1 MQSDSEKKQRKKDY
15 LEKMIEKSAAR
26 KEELIKIKQN
36 FSLSPTKSQPKYLE
50 IEESFNIRNELEK
63 SERIFEALE
72 QNSLKMKSVSKEE
85 ISNHSRYYNKVI
97 MKAKRKRRQKM
108 LDFQFQCL
116 SNPVNHMRKLMEEER
131 ENIKSS
137 KKSMLAKRKNYAELV
152 KELYP
157 PQFKSNLNLSENF
170 QKISDISPKA
180 QPVKSID
187 IIKIQKR
194 KDFFH
199 KGSESLTPKS
209 VNASSLMSKINSGIL
224 TPKSQPSI
232 EKKNYLNELRGR
244 RKTSYRFDDAMENL
258 NSNDLGRNKQEILHK
273 IQMIEKAAN
282 AESEKARFKDNRT
295 SKAAEIEVRF
305 NELLL
310 ESLKAKIKLLD
321 NHDC

>member
-1 MQSDSEKKQRKKDY
+1 MLSDSEKKQRKKDY
-15 LEKMIEKSAAR
+15 LEKMIEKSSAR
-26 KEELIKIKQN
+26 KQEISQLKQN
-36 FSLSPTKSQPKYLE
+36 WSLSPTRSQPKHLE
-50 IEESFNIRNELEK
+50 IEENFKIRSELEK
-63 SERIFEALE
+63 SERIFDALE

-85 ISNHSRYYNKVI
+85 ISNHSRYYNQVI
-97 MKAKRKRRQKM
+97 IKAKRKRLQKM

-116 SNPVNHMRKLMEEER
+116 SNPVNQMRKLMVEEI
-131 ENIKSS
+131 ENIKNS

-157 PQFKSNLNLSENF
+157 PQFKSNLSLNEDF
-170 QKISDISPKA
+170 SPKA

-187 IIKIQKR
+187 IVKIKKRRDFYQK
-194 KDFFH
+194 
-199 KGSESLTPKS
+199 GTQSLTPKS
-209 VNASSLMSKINSGIL
+209 VNISSLMTKINLGSF
-224 TPKSQPSI
+224 TPQSQPSI
-232 EKKNYLNELRGR
+232 EKKNYLSELRGR

-258 NSNDLGRNKQEILHK
+258 NSNDLGRSKQEILYK

-295 SKAAEIEVRF
+295 SKAAEIEVRY

-321 NHDC
+321 SNDY